1 MSKLKVMVVGAGA
14 LGRHHARILSTLPG
28 VELVAVA
35 DPRESIGRGV
45 AEAHGSQWIPDFQAA
60 IDTVDAASI
69 VVPTSLHLPVAREFL
84 QRGIPVLVEK
94 PLAGN
99 VTDAEQLVA
108 LADAQNTI
116 LQVGHVERFNPAM
129 KAARRVY
136 GQPRYIRAERVSP
149 FPFRSTDIS
158 VVHDVMIHD
167 IDLVLDLVKSPVTR
181 VESFGIGMMG
191 AGADIATARLY
202 FESGCIADLTA
213 SRLNPTSSRMMHV
226 WSPIGCV
233 AIDFQARTVTNYSP
247 SEALLFGPSPVEQA
261 SRPGADVERLK
272 QDVFGKFLHVK
283 QLDVVQ
289 EDALTAELS
298 EFTHCVQD
306 GSQPSCAGHAA
317 LAALKVADQVLQS
330 INAHQ
335 WAPQPVHRAA

>member
-1 MSKLKVMVVGAGA
+1 MSNLKVMVVGAGA

-28 VELVAVA
+28 VELIAVA
-35 DPRESIGRGV
+35 DPRESIGRAV
-45 AEAHGSQWIPDFQAA
+45 AEAHCSQWIPDFKSV
-60 IDTVDAASI
+60 IDDVDAASI

-99 VTDAEQLVA
+99 VPDAEELVS
-108 LADAQNTI
+108 LADAQGTI
-116 LQVGHVERFNPAM
+116 LQVGHIERFNPAM

-136 GQPRYIRAERVSP
+136 GQPRYIRAERLSP

-167 IDLVLDLVKSPVTR
+167 IDLVLDLVRSKVDR
-181 VESFGIGMMG
+181 VESFGLGLMG
-191 AGADIATARLY
+191 AGQDVAMARLY

-213 SRLNPTSSRMMHV
+213 SRLNPTSQRTMQI

-233 AIDFQARTVTNYSP
+233 SIDFQSRAVTNYSP

-261 SRPGADVERLK
+261 SRPGADVEQLK
-272 QDVFGKFLHVK
+272 QDVFGKFVQVK

-298 EFTHCVQD
+298 EFTHCVTTH
-306 GSQPSCAGHAA
+306 SQPNCDGHAA
-317 LAALKVADQVLQS
+317 LAALRVAEQVQQS
-330 INAHQ
+330 ITAQQ
-335 WAPQPVHRAA
+335 WAPQPLRRAG